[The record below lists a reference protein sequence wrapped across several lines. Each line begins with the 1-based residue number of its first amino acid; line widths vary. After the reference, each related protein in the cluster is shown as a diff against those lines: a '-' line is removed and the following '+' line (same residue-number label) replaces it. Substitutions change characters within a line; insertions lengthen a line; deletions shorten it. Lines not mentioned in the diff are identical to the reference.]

1 MVCPTIKLLT
11 SSVILSLS
19 SGGCALFH
27 PLEGPG
33 PGAFCAL
40 YTQVIVAKGDSA
52 AFSAK
57 GPIGPQRRTLVNE
70 KLYRTCPKPGS

>member
-1 MVCPTIKLLT
+1 MVCPTIKWLT

-19 SGGCALFH
+19 SGCASI
-27 PLEGPG
+27 PQGPG
-33 PGAFCAL
+33 PGAFCTL

-52 AFSAK
+52 AFSLK

>member
-19 SGGCALFH
+19 SGCATA
-27 PLEGPG
+27 PQGPG
-33 PGAFCAL
+33 PDAFCAL

-52 AFSAK
+52 AFNAK

>member
-19 SGGCALFH
+19 SGGCALFPH
-27 PLEGPG
+27 AEGPG
-33 PGAFCAL
+33 PGAYCDL
-40 YTQVIVAKGDSA
+40 YTPVIQQKGDA
-52 AFSAK
+52 AIALK
-57 GPIGPQRRTLVNE
+57 APPGPLRRILLNE